1 MRGAALDE
9 GALTERA
16 EQLYAR
22 FLRERGGG
30 TDKELKRFIE
40 DENS

>member
-1 MRGAALDE
+1 MRGGETLEEAALT
-9 GALTERA
+9 ARA
-16 EQLYAR
+16 ELLLSR

-40 DENS
+40 EES